1 MKMPLRAPGANGKQG
16 FSSGCFSVPD
26 PGGAPSRPP
35 RSLDVFTSGEFPNDQ
50 GDPDGA
56 FADAMV
62 QLLQLAAND
71 GWSVA
76 SAGPKLQSAGH
87 NQIDHVATCGW
98 PYPSL
103 CPRCYPLALT
113 TEAHDAPSLN

>member
-1 MKMPLRAPGANGKQG
+1 
-16 FSSGCFSVPD
+16 
-26 PGGAPSRPP
+26 
-35 RSLDVFTSGEFPNDQ
+35 
-50 GDPDGA
+50 
-56 FADAMV
+56 
-62 QLLQLAAND
+62 LQLAAND